1 MPITPN
7 AAPDSAP
14 PSPRTKICRKPQRAH
29 YDRASVE
36 AIVDEALVCFV
47 AFNHGGSVH
56 CLPMACWRF
65 DEHLY
70 LHAAGNARMS
80 KALLLGECAVSIA
93 HLDGLVLARSAF
105 HHSMNFRSVAIYGRF
120 EEVLDPALKAAA
132 FEAFVNHV
140 SPRRAA
146 QVRPASPAEMA
157 GTALL
162 RLPLEEAAAKI
173 RSGGVI
179 DAAADMNLPVW
190 AGVLPLRLQVG
201 VPQADEGCEN
211 PEIPTLPPFLVRP

>member
-120 EEVLDPALKAAA
+120 EEVLDPALELFLRSLEVHRYHGNQQGRHGGDHDCPDHSLATPALAHEEKSHS
-132 FEAFVNHV
+132 E
-140 SPRRAA
+140 SA
-146 QVRPASPAEMA
+146 QI
-157 GTALL
+157 TADSIIS
-162 RLPLEEAAAKI
+162 A
-173 RSGGVI
+173 
-179 DAAADMNLPVW
+179 
-190 AGVLPLRLQVG
+190 
-201 VPQADEGCEN
+201 
-211 PEIPTLPPFLVRP
+211 